1 MKTKL
6 QGVRFD
12 STENIIK
19 DIEKRSKTG
28 QDNKNEIRSWKGSER
43 TWYIED
49 RQRRSNTQTI
59 EKQKADQ
66 WSKTNLKLQPKNAF

>member
-1 MKTKL
+1 MIGKREIEEKDKIISEMKTKL

-28 QDNKNEIRSWKGSER
+28 QDNKNEIRS
-43 TWYIED
+43 
-49 RQRRSNTQTI
+49 
-59 EKQKADQ
+59 
-66 WSKTNLKLQPKNAF
+66 